1 MEEDPVYEKAKQRA
15 LRLLL
20 YRGRSTAELRSRL
33 REKGFPRDIIEK
45 VIDRLSE
52 LEYLDDGLFAREWAR
67 SCAVNK
73 LWGNRKIFLSLR
85 EKGIAAELIEK
96 SIEEARKEMDEKEAI
111 KRILE
116 KRFRKRDLS
125 LIAIE
130 KEKNRLAQ
138 TLMGKGF
145 STGLIFD
152 ALGKLGEFET
162 SSPDK

>member
-1 MEEDPVYEKAKQRA
+1 MEEGLLYEKAKDKA

-20 YRGRSTAELRSRL
+20 YRGRSTAELRLRL
-33 REKGFPRDIIEK
+33 RENGFKKSIIEK
-45 VIDRLSE
+45 VIDRLSK
-52 LEYLDDGLFAREWAR
+52 LKYLNDDLFAREWAR

-73 LWGNRKIFLSLR
+73 LWGNRKISLSLR
-85 EKGIAAELIEK
+85 EKGITAEVIEK
-96 SIEEARKEMDEKEAI
+96 SIEEARKEIAEKEAV

-125 LIAIE
+125 LITIE

-145 STGLIFD
+145 SSGLIFD
-152 ALGKLGEFET
+152 ALGKLEEFET
-162 SSPDK
+162 SSTEK